1 MISVLEMSA
10 PAGVKVIVKSPSD
23 AVALLANDSSDDS
36 TLLLFKDIDNVD
48 ELVKHG
54 YPLKELNIGN
64 VGSSSIRKPI
74 TREVYVSQQEK
85 EILRNLS
92 QSGVNVYIQKLPGDN
107 SVDIMTK
114 I

>member
-1 MISVLEMSA
+1 M
-10 PAGVKVIVKSPSD
+10 
-23 AVALLANDSSDDS
+23 
-36 TLLLFKDIDNVD
+36 
-48 ELVKHG
+48 
-54 YPLKELNIGN
+54 
-64 VGSSSIRKPI
+64 I

>member
-1 MISVLEMSA
+1 MISVLEMRA
-10 PAGVKVIVKSPSD
+10 PAGVKVIVKSPSYS
-23 AVALLANDSSDDS
+23 VALLANDSSDDS

-64 VGSSSIRKPI
+64 VGSYSIRKPI